1 MVRSPSSRWSWA
13 PESASRRPASAIM
26 SRLQCRSVVST
37 AVVRPYSATA
47 CAPVGSAGVADSWGG
62 APGEAPGDALDEGPG
77 PVGAPG
83 DAPGEGDGLAVA
95 APVRAATASA
105 CSRTAAVST
114 APDAAVTSTTP
125 PTSWEACQAA
135 ARFASTCA

>member
-1 MVRSPSSRWSWA
+1 MVRSPSSRWIRA
-13 PESASRRPASAIM
+13 PESSSRRPASAIT

-47 CAPVGSAGVADSWGG
+47 CAPVGSAGVADSWDG
-62 APGEAPGDALDEGPG
+62 APGDAPGAALDEAPGPGGAPGDALDEG
-77 PVGAPG
+77 
-83 DAPGEGDGLAVA
+83 DGLGVA
-95 APVRAATASA
+95 ARFRASA
-105 CSRTAAVST
+105 CLRTAAVST

>member
-1 MVRSPSSRWSWA
+1 M
-13 PESASRRPASAIM
+13 
-26 SRLQCRSVVST
+26 
-37 AVVRPYSATA
+37 RPYSATA

-77 PVGAPG
+77 PVGASG
-83 DAPGEGDGLAVA
+83 EDGALDEGDGLGA
-95 APVRAATASA
+95 AARFRASTASA

>member
-1 MVRSPSSRWSWA
+1 M
-13 PESASRRPASAIM
+13 
-26 SRLQCRSVVST
+26 
-37 AVVRPYSATA
+37 RPYSATA
-47 CAPVGSAGVADSWGG
+47 CAPVGSAGVADSWGV
-62 APGEAPGDALDEGPG
+62 APGDAPGAALDEAPG
-77 PVGAPG
+77 PVGAPGDVVAPG